1 MRFLKALW
9 LAVFFFFSL
18 VFFIQNSVAL
28 GHKLSLKMDFYY
40 FNYVWS
46 NTAVPFYFV
55 IMVGFFAGALL
66 ILGYLLL
73 DQLRTKSE
81 LRRSRKQ
88 VRILDRELKKLR
100 EIPLKPSTPL
110 IEVNSSESGTA
121 QQK

>member
-9 LAVFFFFSL
+9 LAIFFFFSL
-18 VFFIQNSVAL
+18 VFFIQNSEAL
-28 GHKLSLKMDFYY
+28 GQKLSLKMDFYY

-55 IMVGFFAGALL
+55 VMVGFFAGALL

-81 LRRSRKQ
+81 LRRSRRQ

-100 EIPLKPSTPL
+100 EIPLQASTPM
-110 IEVNSSESGTA
+110 IEVGGNGDA
-121 QQK
+121 GQQQK

>member
-18 VFFIQNSVAL
+18 IFFIQNSEAL

-73 DQLRTKSE
+73 DQLRTKSD
-81 LRRSRKQ
+81 LRRCRKQ
-88 VRILDRELKKLR
+88 VRVLDRELKKLR
-100 EIPLKPSTPL
+100 EIPLQETTPL
-110 IEVNSSESGTA
+110 IEVGTNENGIS
-121 QQK
+121 QPK